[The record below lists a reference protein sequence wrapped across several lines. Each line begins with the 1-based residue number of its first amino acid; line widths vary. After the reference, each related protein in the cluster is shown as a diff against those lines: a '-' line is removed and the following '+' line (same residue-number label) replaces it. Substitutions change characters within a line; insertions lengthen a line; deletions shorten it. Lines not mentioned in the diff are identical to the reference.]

1 MDKRLEDAHN
11 NEPAGTEASGDVDAG
26 GGGEPAEQLLEKQY
40 QDALAEVGNI
50 SLGAAATAL
59 SKLVNRLVQIT
70 TPKVNLVTLKE
81 VRNSYPIPCLVVTVH
96 YLKGL
101 EGENL
106 LIVRKD
112 DALKIVG
119 LMMGMEPPERP
130 EDLGELELSAI
141 GEAMNQMMG
150 SAATAMS
157 DLFSRSIDISPPRVS
172 KKDLKTESVELDSL
186 DEDSTVIQVAFRM
199 VVENLLDSEL
209 LQLIPLEYGR
219 KVASSLL
226 ATLVSGMAAE
236 ITAPAVQEAE
246 AASPEQAVVAPED
259 VFTPVVEKDNVFS
272 VREEAE
278 APSGLNTKAKNQALR
293 QEEFEKINLIKDIPI
308 EINAI
313 LGKARLPLKRVFSLS
328 PGEIIALENYLG
340 EPVELYANNQLVA
353 KGEVVLVNS
362 QFGVKITDMVR
373 SGANYLKG

>member
-362 QFGVKITDMVR
+362 QFGVKITNMVR
-373 SGANYLKG
+373 SGPII

>member
-1 MDKRLEDAHN
+1 VKKLDKPLEDAHN
-11 NEPAGTEASGDVDAG
+11 NEPAEIEASGDLDAG

-70 TPKVNLVTLKE
+70 TPKVNLLTLKE
-81 VRNSYPIPCLVVTVH
+81 VRSNYPIPCLVVTVN

-101 EGENL
+101 EGENV

-157 DLFSRSIDISPPRVS
+157 DLFSRSIDISPPQVR

-186 DEDSTVIQVAFRM
+186 DEDSIVIQVAFRM

-236 ITAPAVQEAE
+236 ITAPAVQEA
-246 AASPEQAVVAPED
+246 ASPEGAVVAPED
-259 VFTPVVEKDNVFS
+259 VLTPVVKKDNVFS

-278 APSGLNTKAKNQALR
+278 TPSGLEAKAKNQGLR
-293 QEEFEKINLIKDIPI
+293 REEFEKINLIKDIPI

-362 QFGVKITDMVR
+362 QFGVKITNMVR
-373 SGANYLKG
+373 SGPII

>member
-1 MDKRLEDAHN
+1 MDKPLEDAHN
-11 NEPAGTEASGDVDAG
+11 NEPAGIEASGGVDDG
-26 GGGEPAEQLLEKQY
+26 VGGESAEQLLEKQY

-59 SKLVNRLVQIT
+59 SQLVNRLVQIT

-81 VRNSYPIPCLVVTVH
+81 VRNSYPIPCLVVTVN

-119 LMMGMEPPERP
+119 LMMGMEPPEKP

-157 DLFSRSIDISPPRVS
+157 DLFSRSIDISPPQVR

-186 DEDSTVIQVAFRM
+186 DEDSIVIQVAFRM

-236 ITAPAVQEAE
+236 ITAPAVQEA
-246 AASPEQAVVAPED
+246 ASPEGAVVAPED
-259 VFTPVVEKDNVFS
+259 VLTPVVKKANVFS

-278 APSGLNTKAKNQALR
+278 
-293 QEEFEKINLIKDIPI
+293 
-308 EINAI
+308 
-313 LGKARLPLKRVFSLS
+313 RVVSLS
-328 PGEIIALENYLG
+328 LG
-340 EPVELYANNQLVA
+340 EFFALDYFLVEPGVLYANNLLVA
-353 KGEVVLVNS
+353 KGEVGLVNS
-362 QFGVKITDMVR
+362 QFGVKITDMIR
-373 SGANYLKG
+373 SGANFLKG

>member
-1 MDKRLEDAHN
+1 MDKPLEDAHN
-11 NEPAGTEASGDVDAG
+11 NEPAGIEASGGVDDG
-26 GGGEPAEQLLEKQY
+26 VGGESAEQLLEKQY

-59 SKLVNRLVQIT
+59 SQLVNRLVQIT

-81 VRNSYPIPCLVVTVH
+81 VRNSYPIPCLVVTVN

-119 LMMGMEPPERP
+119 LMMGMEPPEKP

-157 DLFSRSIDISPPRVS
+157 DLFSRSIDISPPLVS
-172 KKDLKTESVELDSL
+172 KKDLKIDSVELDSL
-186 DEDSTVIQVAFRM
+186 SEDSIVIQVAFRM

-226 ATLVSGMAAE
+226 ATFVSGMAAE
-236 ITAPAVQEAE
+236 ITAPAVQEA
-246 AASPEQAVVAPED
+246 AFPEEAVVAPED
-259 VFTPVVEKDNVFS
+259 VSTTVVEKDNVFS
-272 VREEAE
+272 IREEAE
-278 APSGLNTKAKNQALR
+278 APSGLEAKAKHRGLR
-293 QEEFEKINLIKDIPI
+293 REEFEKINLIKDIPI

-362 QFGVKITDMVR
+362 QFGVKITDMIR
-373 SGANYLKG
+373 SGPII

>member
-1 MDKRLEDAHN
+1 MKKLDKRLEDAHN

-157 DLFSRSIDISPPRVS
+157 DLFGRFIDISPPRVS

-186 DEDSTVIQVAFRM
+186 NEDSTVIQVAFRM

-293 QEEFEKINLIKDIPI
+293 QEEFEKINLIKG
-308 EINAI
+308 NCSA
-313 LGKARLPLKRVFSLS
+313 
-328 PGEIIALENYLG
+328 
-340 EPVELYANNQLVA
+340 
-353 KGEVVLVNS
+353 
-362 QFGVKITDMVR
+362 
-373 SGANYLKG
+373 

>member
-1 MDKRLEDAHN
+1 M
-11 NEPAGTEASGDVDAG
+11 
-26 GGGEPAEQLLEKQY
+26 
-40 QDALAEVGNI
+40 
-50 SLGAAATAL
+50 
-59 SKLVNRLVQIT
+59 
-70 TPKVNLVTLKE
+70 KE
-81 VRNSYPIPCLVVTVH
+81 VRNSYPIPCLVVTVN

-119 LMMGMEPPERP
+119 LMMGMEPPEKP

-157 DLFSRSIDISPPRVS
+157 DLFSRSIDISPPLVS
-172 KKDLKTESVELDSL
+172 KKDLKIDSVELDSL
-186 DEDSTVIQVAFRM
+186 SEDSIVIQVAFRM

-226 ATLVSGMAAE
+226 ATFVSGMAAE
-236 ITAPAVQEAE
+236 ITAPAVQEA
-246 AASPEQAVVAPED
+246 AFPEEAVVAPED
-259 VFTPVVEKDNVFS
+259 VSTTVVEKDNVFS
-272 VREEAE
+272 IREEAE
-278 APSGLNTKAKNQALR
+278 APSGLEAKAKHRGLR
-293 QEEFEKINLIKDIPI
+293 REEFEKINLIKDIPI

-362 QFGVKITDMVR
+362 QFGVKITDMIR
-373 SGANYLKG
+373 SGANFLKG

>member
-1 MDKRLEDAHN
+1 MDKPLEDAHN
-11 NEPAGTEASGDVDAG
+11 NEPAEIEASGDLDAG

-70 TPKVNLVTLKE
+70 TPKVNLLTLKE
-81 VRNSYPIPCLVVTVH
+81 VRSNYPIPCLVVTVN

-101 EGENL
+101 EGENV

-157 DLFSRSIDISPPRVS
+157 DLFSRSIDISPPLVS

-186 DEDSTVIQVAFRM
+186 NEDSTVIQVAFRM